1 LEVSD
6 DEDLLLEEAIVVEEI
21 DDVFH
26 FTRNQVLE
34 LAIHEFQ
41 KEKAN
46 TNIPTDTAITHFS
59 LERIH
64 TLEDNLYMFDAK
76 LNSDDITQLASK

>member
-1 LEVSD
+1 LEVHD
-6 DEDLLLEEAIVVEEI
+6 DEDLLLEEAIVAEET
-21 DDVFH
+21 DDVFQ

-46 TNIPTDTAITHFS
+46 TNVPVTHFS
-59 LERIH
+59 LEHIH